1 MKSKV
6 TAPAIGLLVV
16 AILSALLFV
25 MSLFGNAFNEALM
38 DWAQKQD
45 LPPDQLEKIRTMS
58 MQGASGAL
66 SIFFMAL
73 HIVGTVVIALGA
85 LRMKNLQSYGLAVTA
100 SILAMIPCTSSCCC
114 LIGLPIGIWALIV
127 LMDKDVKAAFGA
139 PQPPPL

>member
-16 AILSALLFV
+16 AICSAILFV
-25 MSLFGNAFNEALM
+25 VGLFGDAFNESLIK
-38 DWAQKQD
+38 WAEQSD
-45 LPPDQLEKIRTMS
+45 MPPEQLEQIRS
-58 MQGASGAL
+58 MTGQGATGAL

-73 HIVGTVVIALGA
+73 HLVGTVLIGLGA

-100 SILAMIPCTSSCCC
+100 SILAMIPCTSGCCC
-114 LIGLPIGIWALIV
+114 LVGLPIGIWALIV